1 MTYRVAV
8 GGLLHETHTFAHTP
22 TTLEDFR
29 TTWQAGS
36 GLLSSLRGTQTG
48 VGGMIDGSENRGW
61 TPIPTFYAA
70 AMPAGT
76 VTASA
81 YEALKTEMCTRTRAA
96 MPLDG
101 ILLHL
106 HGAMVSE
113 TTLDAETDI
122 AEAVRSI
129 VGPDV
134 PMIVE
139 LDMHGNIS
147 PALAEQADILL
158 GYDTTPH
165 MDLRA
170 KGMEAVAVL
179 EGLLAGRLRP
189 TTAVRNIP
197 CLLAPQVT
205 DTSDLPL
212 RAVHDKI
219 RAMKANDQVIAISVF
234 GGFAYADTPW
244 TGASVFV
251 HTNDAPDLARDLA
264 AELEEAFMDHRSAT
278 VFQALPPDEAIREA
292 LRTSD
297 GPVILVDSADN
308 IGGGTPGDGT
318 DALKAMLAADVQ
330 EGTVVIAD
338 AEAVRECWQAGL
350 GASVTIPIGGKTDD
364 FHGSPITVT
373 GIVRTLSDG
382 RYPCE
387 RKQNHFAAFYGDT
400 LEMGNSALLK
410 SGGVNIILNSRKT
423 PPFDLVQLR
432 GMGVVPE
439 EQKMI
444 AVKAA
449 VAYRAAYLPIATR
462 IVEMDTAGLCT
473 ANLQRFDYRNLP
485 RPIFPLDTQ

>member
-1 MTYRVAV
+1 MAYRIAV
-8 GGLLHETHTFAHTP
+8 GGLLHETHTFAPTP

-29 TTWQAGS
+29 TTWHAGPD
-36 GLLSSLRGTQTG
+36 LLANLRGTETG
-48 VGGMIDGSENRGW
+48 VGGMIEGLEDRGW
-61 TPIPTFYAA
+61 EPIPTFYAA
-70 AMPAGT
+70 ALPAGT
-76 VTASA
+76 VTESA
-81 YEALKTEMCTRTRAA
+81 YEALKAEMCARTQAA

-101 ILLHL
+101 VLLHL

-113 TTLDAETDI
+113 TALDAETDI
-122 AEAVRSI
+122 AEAIRSI

-139 LDMHGNIS
+139 LDMHGNIG
-147 PALAEQADILL
+147 PGLAEQADVLL

-170 KGMEAVAVL
+170 KGLEAVAVL

-189 TTAVRNIP
+189 TSVVRNIP

-212 RAVHDKI
+212 RAVHD
-219 RAMKANDQVIAISVF
+219 RVRTMKADDRVVAISVF

-244 TGASVFV
+244 TGASMVV

-264 AELEEAFMDHRSAT
+264 AELEATLMDLRSAT
-278 VFQALPPDEAIREA
+278 VFQGLPPDEAVQEA
-292 LRTSD
+292 LRTPG

-338 AEAVRECWQAGL
+338 EEAVQECRQAGM
-350 GASVTIPIGGKTDD
+350 GVCVTIPVGGKTDE
-364 FHGSPITVT
+364 FHGSPVTVT
-373 GIVRTLSDG
+373 GTVRTLSDG

-387 RKQNHFAAFYGDT
+387 QKQNHFAAFYGDT
-400 LEMGNSALLK
+400 LEMGDSAWLRC
-410 SGGVNIILNSRKT
+410 GGVNIALNSRKT

-432 GMGVVPE
+432 GLGIVPE

-449 VAYRAAYLPIATR
+449 VAYRAAYQPIASR

-473 ANLQRFDYRNLP
+473 ANLNRFDYRNLT

>member
-1 MTYRVAV
+1 MAYRIAV
-8 GGLLHETHTFAHTP
+8 GGLLHETHTFAPTP

-29 TTWQAGS
+29 TTWHAGS
-36 GLLSSLRGTQTG
+36 DLLSSLRGTQTG

-76 VTASA
+76 VTESA

-122 AEAVRSI
+122 AKAVRSI

-170 KGMEAVAVL
+170 KGMEAVTVL

-219 RAMKANDQVIAISVF
+219 RAMKANDRVIAVSVF

-264 AELEEAFMDHRSAT
+264 AELEETLMDHRSAA
-278 VFQALPPDEAIREA
+278 VFQALPPDEAVREA
-292 LRTSD
+292 LRTPD

-330 EGTVVIAD
+330 DGAVVIAD

-373 GIVRTLSDG
+373 GTVRTLSDG

-400 LEMGNSALLK
+400 LEMGNSALLR

-439 EQKMI
+439 DQKMI

-449 VAYRAAYLPIATR
+449 VAYRAAYLPIAAR

-473 ANLQRFDYRNLP
+473 ANLQRFDYRNIP
-485 RPIFPLDTQ
+485 RPIFPLDRQ

>member
-1 MTYRVAV
+1 MAHRIAV
-8 GGLLHETHTFAHTP
+8 GGLLHETHTFAPTP
-22 TTLEDFR
+22 TILEDFR
-29 TTWQAGS
+29 ATWHAGPD
-36 GLLSSLRGTQTG
+36 LLTNLRGTQTG
-48 VGGMIDGSENRGW
+48 VGGMIDGLESRAWE
-61 TPIPTFYAA
+61 PIPTFYAA
-70 AMPAGT
+70 ALPAGT
-76 VTASA
+76 VTESA
-81 YEALKTEMCTRTRAA
+81 YEVLKAEMCARTRAA

-101 ILLHL
+101 VLLHL

-122 AEAVRSI
+122 AEAIRTI

-139 LDMHGNIS
+139 LDMHGNIG

-170 KGMEAVAVL
+170 KGLEAVAVL

-189 TTAVRNIP
+189 ATAVRNLP
-197 CLLAPQVT
+197 CLLAPQAT

-212 RAVHDKI
+212 RAVHDKV
-219 RAMKANDQVIAISVF
+219 RAMKADNRVIAISIF

-251 HTNDAPDLARDLA
+251 HTNDAPDLARELA
-264 AELEEAFMDHRSAT
+264 AELEETLMDHRSAAE
-278 VFQALPPDEAIREA
+278 FKGLPPNEAVREA
-292 LRTSD
+292 LETPD
-297 GPVILVDSADN
+297 GLVILVDSADN

-318 DALKAMLAADVQ
+318 EALQAMLAADVQ

-338 AEAVRECWQAGL
+338 PEAVQACRQAGV
-350 GASVTIPIGGKTDD
+350 GSNVTTSIGGRTDE

-373 GIVRTLSDG
+373 GTVRALSDG
-382 RYPCE
+382 LIPCE
-387 RKQNHFAAFYGDT
+387 QKQNHFAAFYGDT
-400 LEMGNSALLK
+400 LDMGDSAWLR
-410 SGGVNIILNSRKT
+410 SGGVNIVLNSRKT
-423 PPFDLVQLR
+423 PPFDLAQLR
-432 GMGVVPE
+432 GMGIVPE

-449 VAYRAAYLPIATR
+449 VAYRAAYLPIASR
-462 IVEMDTAGLCT
+462 IIEMDTAGLCT
-473 ANLQRFDYRNLP
+473 ANLHRFDYRHVP

>member
-1 MTYRVAV
+1 MAHRIAV
-8 GGLLHETHTFAHTP
+8 GGLLHETHTFAPTP
-22 TTLEDFR
+22 TTLDDFR
-29 TTWQAGS
+29 ATWHAGPN
-36 GLLSSLRGTQTG
+36 LLTNLRGTQTG
-48 VGGMIDGSENRGW
+48 VGGMIDGLEDRDW
-61 TPIPTFYAA
+61 EPIPTFYAA
-70 AMPAGT
+70 ALPAGT
-76 VTASA
+76 VTESA
-81 YEALKTEMCTRTRAA
+81 YKVLKAEMCARTQAA
-96 MPLDG
+96 LPLDG
-101 ILLHL
+101 VLLHL

-122 AEAVRSI
+122 TEAIRTI
-129 VGPDV
+129 VGPNV
-134 PMIVE
+134 PIVVE

-179 EGLLAGRLRP
+179 EGLLTSRLRP

-212 RAVHDKI
+212 RAVFDKV
-219 RAMKANDQVIAISVF
+219 RAMKADSRVVAVSVF

-251 HTNDAPDLARDLA
+251 HTNDTPGLARELA
-264 AELEEAFMDHRSAT
+264 AELEETLMDHRSAA
-278 VFQALPPDEAIREA
+278 VFQALPPGEAVREA
-292 LRTSD
+292 LGTPD

-338 AEAVRECWQAGL
+338 PEAVRACRQAGV
-350 GASVTIPIGGKTDD
+350 GSSVTTSIGGKTDE

-373 GIVRTLSDG
+373 GTVRTLSDG
-382 RYPCE
+382 LIPCE
-387 RKQNHFAAFYGDT
+387 QKQNHFAAFYGDT
-400 LEMGNSALLK
+400 LDMGDSAWLR

-423 PPFDLVQLR
+423 PPFDLAQLR

-449 VAYRAAYLPIATR
+449 VAYRAAYLPITAR

-473 ANLQRFDYRNLP
+473 ANLHRFDYRNIP